1 MFLSK
6 LLKSIGEF
14 FSRLWHGLLPELK
27 AAIHVGVTITN
38 AIKTF
43 DANNPEILDI
53 ISHILPGDLP
63 KEIIAKMRVELPKIC
78 VELRLVDATLGL
90 TDPNE
95 IVKAAVKTIQQLSGD
110 YKSAFLNSFS
120 IIVAQV
126 AADGKLDWNDAAYLL
141 KWYYDNQAKL
151 TPPVD
156 ANPTTD
162 APKV

>member
-27 AAIHVGVTITN
+27 AAIHVGVVITN
-38 AIKTF
+38 AVKEF
-43 DANNPEILDI
+43 DLNNPAIVDI
-53 ISHILPGDLP
+53 ITSLIPGNLDN
-63 KEIIAKMRVELPKIC
+63 KIVAKIREALPKIC
-78 VELRLVDATLGL
+78 IELKLVDATLGL
-90 TDPNE
+90 TDPQE
-95 IVKAAVKTIQQLSGD
+95 IVKAAIKTMQQLSGD

-156 ANPTTD
+156 ANTPTD

>member
-14 FSRLWHGLLPELK
+14 FSRLWNGLLPELK

-38 AIKTF
+38 AVKNF
-43 DANNPEILDI
+43 DANNPALLDI
-53 ISHILPGDLP
+53 LASIIPGDLP
-63 KEIIAKMRVELPKIC
+63 KEIVSKMRIELPKIC
-78 VELRLVDATLGL
+78 IELKLVDATLGL

-95 IVKAAVKTIQQLSGD
+95 IVKAAVKTLQQLSGD

-120 IIVAQV
+120 IIVAQI
-126 AADGKLDWNDAAYLL
+126 AADGKLDWNDAVYLL

-151 TPPVD
+151 NPP
-156 ANPTTD
+156 TD